1 MSNYMISVMVPV
13 YNQQD
18 FLPACLDSLLQ
29 QDFCDFEVMLA
40 IDGAT
45 DSSLSICQK
54 YAAKD
59 PRFIIINHEINRGLS
74 FIRADTLPRA
84 CGKYVALLDPDDV
97 AHPQRLSRQVAF
109 LENNPDVVLLGSYV
123 GVIDGNGKEIGNGI
137 MPTTDIEIRW
147 RLTFG
152 NCLASPSLMFRSDAA
167 MHCGGFDA
175 TLLTGEDMEFSSRVL
190 TQGKAAVIPEK
201 LAYWRTHENN
211 MQKTES
217 AFKKQELVRS
227 VRKSIRRHLDL
238 EVSEELAALVFANTA
253 ASQELFEAAL
263 TLLVRAV
270 RIFAD
275 KYLVTETDSS
285 TKLGRIAFI
294 SLFELAARNRRQP
307 WWPACENAW
316 LTAAHQI
323 TNTTGYRW
331 NRDFS
336 LLGELHPRGFFWK
349 LFAKTRFIKGGK
361 Q

>member
-1 MSNYMISVMVPV
+1 MPNTMISVMVPV
-13 YNQQD
+13 YNQEHY
-18 FLPACLDSLLQ
+18 LAACLDSLLQ
-29 QDFCDFEVMLA
+29 QDYSSYEVLLA

-45 DSSLSICQK
+45 DGSLSICQK

-74 FIRADTLPRA
+74 FIRADTLPQAR
-84 CGKYVALLDPDDV
+84 GKYVALLDPDDV
-97 AHPQRLSRQVAF
+97 AHPQRLSRQIAF
-109 LENNPDVVLLGSYV
+109 FENNPDVVLLGSYV

-152 NCLASPSLMFRSDAA
+152 NCLSCPSLMFRFDAA
-167 MHCGGFDA
+167 MNCGGFDGS
-175 TLLTGEDMEFSSRVL
+175 LLAGEDMEFSSRML
-190 TQGKAAVIPEK
+190 TQGQAAVIPEK

-211 MQKTES
+211 LQKTES

-238 EVSEELAALVFANTA
+238 EVSEELDALVYTHPAP
-253 ASQELFEAAL
+253 SQELFEAGID
-263 TLLVRAV
+263 LLVRAV
-270 RIFAD
+270 RLFAD
-275 KYLVTETDSS
+275 KIAVTDIDSS
-285 TKLGRIAFI
+285 RKLGRIAFI
-294 SLFELAARNRRQP
+294 SLFELAARNRRQL

-316 LTAAHQI
+316 LIAAHQI
-323 TNTTGYRW
+323 ATITGYRW
-331 NRDFS
+331 NHDFS

-349 LFAKTRFIKGGK
+349 LFAKTWFKKGGK